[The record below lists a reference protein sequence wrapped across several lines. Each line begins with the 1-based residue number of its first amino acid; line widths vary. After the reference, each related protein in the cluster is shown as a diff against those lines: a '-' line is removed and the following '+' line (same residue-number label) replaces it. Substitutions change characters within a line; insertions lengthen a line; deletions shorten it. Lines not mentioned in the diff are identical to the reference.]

1 MIASTKKEGNAIF
14 AIAAREITK
23 SIKNPTHLGVNILIP
38 VIFIGIMGGSL
49 SQNMAAGLG
58 YNFLQF
64 MMIGMIVNSLFTGL
78 ISGMSSLIEERNQN
92 FTQELYVSPISRYS
106 IILGKMIG
114 SSFASLVGLI
124 GILVVALLMQI
135 PLGGMHIVYL
145 FLISPLFCLVGG
157 ALGIFFIGFVQDSK
171 TADMGSMMIIMP
183 QMFLSGAMIPIQ
195 HSTGILGFLAKLMPM
210 TYCVDLA
217 RAVFYAGTPIYDQ
230 IVIHHPVTNLLV
242 MTGFFLIFTIVGTLM
257 FTRSE
262 RNR

>member
-1 MIASTKKEGNAIF
+1 MIALTKREGNAVI

-23 SIKNPTHLGVNILIP
+23 SIKNPIYLAVSIIMP
-38 VIFIGIMGGSL
+38 VIFMGIMGGSL

-58 YNFLQF
+58 YNYLQF
-64 MMIGMIVNSLFTGL
+64 IMIGMMVNNIFTGL
-78 ISGMSSLIEERNQN
+78 VTGMSSLIEERNTN

-114 SSFASLVGLI
+114 ASFTSLVGLI
-124 GILVVALLMQI
+124 GILIISLLMQI
-135 PLGGMHIVYL
+135 PLGGIHIVYL

-171 TADMGSMMIIMP
+171 TADMGSILLIMP

-195 HSTGILGFLAKLMPM
+195 HSTGILGILAKIMPM
-210 TYCVDLA
+210 TYCIDFA
-217 RAVFYAGTPIYDQ
+217 RAVFYVGTPVYDQ
-230 IVIHHPVTNLLV
+230 IVLHHPVTNLIV
-242 MTGFFLIFTIVGTLM
+242 MAGFFLVFTVVGTLM